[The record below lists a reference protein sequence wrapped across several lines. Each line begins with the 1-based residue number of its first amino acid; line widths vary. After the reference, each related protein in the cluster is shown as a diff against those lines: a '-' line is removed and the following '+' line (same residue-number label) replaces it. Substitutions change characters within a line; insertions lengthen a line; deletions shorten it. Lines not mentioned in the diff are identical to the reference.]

1 MSRKI
6 FFAAI
11 LAIIAFSANGASNL
25 PALDMSSIPD
35 EYKDLVPPEVTTF
48 YNELTE
54 DDKKILKE
62 VAEKHSEYATDEDAL
77 NALKEKS
84 EKLYTKAN
92 ELRNLVKDRIGKL
105 NPEAKTFVD
114 TIIEKLKALRPKKD
128 EKPNLTELRKEA
140 NEIVEKFKALSDE
153 AKESLKTNF
162 PKITGVIQNEK
173 FQKLAQ
179 SLLKPEGA
187 AAPA

>member
-1 MSRKI
+1 MSRVFI
-6 FFAAI
+6 FLNLLLV
-11 LAIIAFSANGASNL
+11 LASVYSTSI
-25 PALDMSSIPD
+25 PTLDLSSIPE
-35 EYKDLVPPEVTTF
+35 EYRDMVPAEVTSF
-48 YNELTE
+48 YNELTDE
-54 DDKKILKE
+54 DKQILKGIAARHDE
-62 VAEKHSEYATDEDAL
+62 FQTDEEAL

-84 EKLYTKAN
+84 GKLYTKAA
-92 ELRNLVKDRIGKL
+92 ELRTLVKERINAL
-105 NPEAKTFVD
+105 NPTAKEFVD
-114 TIIEKLKALRPKKD
+114 IIIAKLKALRPKKD

-140 NEIVEKFKALSDE
+140 NEIIEKYKALPED

>member
-1 MSRKI
+1 MN
-6 FFAAI
+6 FFKAFLI
-11 LAIIAFSANGASNL
+11 LAISALACSTSNI
-25 PALDMSSIPD
+25 PALDLNSIPE
-35 EYKDLVPPEVTTF
+35 EYRDLVPPEVTTF

-54 DDKKILKE
+54 DDKLILKE
-62 VAEKHSEYATDEDAL
+62 IAKKHDEYATDEDAL

-92 ELRNLVKDRIGKL
+92 ELRNLVKDRISKL

-114 TIIEKLKALRPKKD
+114 TIIEKIKALRPKKD

-140 NEIVEKFKALSDE
+140 NEIIEKFKALSEE